1 MRPLPRLPIPP
12 SPLPREASSD
22 AEAGYLAKQHARR
35 LRRQSS
41 IPERVL
47 WSMLRNHKLAGLK
60 FRRQHPIGPYYADFY
75 CDQARLVVE
84 LDSSWHDAR
93 KEHDEA
99 RDTYMNSH
107 GFRVLRISV
116 SLLAQNQ
123 DGVRRR
129 IEHAARQAIEENRV
143 ARADAG
149 GRAEAQKN
157 R

>member
-1 MRPLPRLPIPP
+1 MSEPRARKPAPRDKARPPDKVTRARQLRVDATPP
-12 SPLPREASSD
+12 ERRVWA
-22 AEAGYLAKQHARR
+22 R
-35 LRRQSS
+35 LRAG
-41 IPERVL
+41 RVQ
-47 WSMLRNHKLAGLK
+47 GLK